1 MAAAASGSELS
12 GGCHCGNLKLK
23 MTLSRAADTY
33 DPRACDCDFCIP
45 HSAAYVS
52 DPQGSLAI
60 QMEDS
65 SRLARYRQGS
75 GQAEFLLCS
84 GCGVLVGVV
93 YEAEGRLYGAANAR
107 AFEGG
112 APFGPPGTASPKRLT
127 PDEKSARWRTVWFSQ
142 VSIGGA

>member
-1 MAAAASGSELS
+1 MTAGSKLG
-12 GGCHCGNLKLK
+12 GGCHCGNLKLN
-23 MTLSRAADTY
+23 MALSRAAGTY
-33 DPRACDCDFCIP
+33 EPRACDCDFCTK

-52 DPQGSLAI
+52 DPAGSLAI
-60 QMEDS
+60 HVKDA

-93 YEAEGRLYGAANAR
+93 YEVDGKSYGAANAR

-112 APFGPPGTASPKRLT
+112 APFGAAQPVSPKQLA
-127 PDEKSARWRTVWFSQ
+127 PDQKSARWQTVWFPQ
-142 VSIGGA
+142 VSISGA